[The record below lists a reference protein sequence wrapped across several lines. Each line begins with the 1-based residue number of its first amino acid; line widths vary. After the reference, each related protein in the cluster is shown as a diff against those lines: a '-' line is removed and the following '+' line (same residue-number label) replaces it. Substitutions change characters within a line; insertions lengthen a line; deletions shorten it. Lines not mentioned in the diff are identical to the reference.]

1 MPGHGYSMGPR
12 DLAAMP
18 IDRHALLHKV
28 FVAMDADRSDYVD
41 AQEFKSIFSEL
52 SEKSSDVRMKEI
64 EAVRGR
70 GDRDG
75 RLSAPEFC
83 EFMLEY
89 MADDSDAHFQETIDT
104 WIERLEASKR
114 KLLLRRVFAKMDT
127 DNSGSVSLMEFKQLA
142 DDDVGAQNSETFFR
156 WIERCKGDGD
166 GKLTPEEWV
175 PYVLE
180 QEADTSDAQ
189 FEKMVSEWLEVL
201 AKKRRVTLLRQV
213 YAKMDADN
221 SGEVDLKEFALL
233 AEDGAAEEHSDEKH
247 TLSQIFHYLDGRG
260 NKDGMLS
267 RDEWVAGMREMGEE
281 LSDEAFEEEVAKWV
295 ALLTRNQRAIWRS
308 VYAKGHAKRFV
319 NVARAAGATHV
330 LFVHHGNVVAPPNIA
345 GLPADPEAALAAE
358 LSNQGTAQCM
368 IARSEWFGRLPVR
381 SVIIASPAKAAQQTA
396 MNMAGRV
403 SPAGDEDHSTPLLV
417 VESLQPA
424 TTVPLCA
431 TMFDQLG
438 LAPLRKY
445 LDDEGGETAFG
456 QFAEKA
462 LEQLSIAFRA
472 KAKTREK
479 ATYVAVFG
487 QTVYLNAI
495 AHALACATGATPQLL
510 EPVLDINL
518 GEAEGILV
526 PLYGGPGIQ
535 HLVRPL

>member
-1 MPGHGYSMGPR
+1 MPYEMGPR

-52 SEKSSDVRMKEI
+52 SEKSSDARLAEI
-64 EAVRGR
+64 DATRGR
-70 GDRDG
+70 GDKDG

-89 MADDSDAHFQETIDT
+89 MADRSDAHFQETIDT
-104 WIERLEASKR
+104 WMERLAASYR

-127 DNSGSVSLMEFKQLA
+127 DNSGAVSLEEFKQIA

-175 PYVLE
+175 PFVLE
-180 QEADTSDAQ
+180 QEQETTDAQ
-189 FEKMVSEWLEVL
+189 FETMVAEWTEVL

-213 YAKMDADN
+213 YSKMDADG
-221 SGEVDLKEFALL
+221 SGEVDLKEFANL
-233 AEDGAAEEHSDEKH
+233 AEEESPDEKMV
-247 TLSQIFHYLDGRG
+247 LSQIFHYLDGRG
-260 NKDGMLS
+260 NSDGMLS
-267 RDEWVAGMREMGEE
+267 RDEWVAGMREMGET
-281 LSDEAFEEEVAKWV
+281 LGDDEFEAEVAKWV
-295 ALLTRNQRAIWRS
+295 ELLTRNQRAIWRS
-308 VYAKGHAKRFV
+308 AFAKGHAKRFV
-319 NVARAAGATHV
+319 NIARAAGATHV
-330 LFVHHGNVVAPPNIA
+330 LFVHHGAVDTPPSIA
-345 GLPADPEAALAAE
+345 GLPTDPSAALALE

-368 IARSEWFGRLPVR
+368 IARTEWFGRLPVR
-381 SVIIASPAKAAQQTA
+381 SVILASPARCAQQTA
-396 MNMAGRV
+396 MHMAGRV
-403 SPAGDEDHSTPLLV
+403 SAAGDEDASTPLLIIGA
-417 VESLQPA
+417 LQPA
-424 TTVPLCA
+424 ANVPACA
-431 TMFDQLG
+431 TLFDQIG
-438 LAPLRKY
+438 FAPLRAY

-462 LEQLSIAFRA
+462 SEQLCTAFRA
-472 KAKTREK
+472 KGKSREK

-487 QTVYLNAI
+487 QAVYLNAI
-495 AHALACATGATPQLL
+495 AHALACAAGAATEVL
-510 EPVLDINL
+510 EPLLDINL
-518 GEAEGILV
+518 GEAEGLLV

-535 HLVRPL
+535 HLKRPL